1 MSEEE
6 KLRNG
11 LLGGNMMTSFK
22 RAGMVGAITDG
33 PSRDVDEIRPL
44 GVQYMV
50 TGMTAGHGDLSLQ
63 AINDTIDICGMRVG
77 PGDIIHMDENGAVKF
92 PREYL
97 DDVLEKATAM
107 QKIESKMQE
116 RLAKADSGKEV
127 DDILNG
133 LYK

>member
-1 MSEEE
+1 METCPCRRS
-6 KLRNG
+6 
-11 LLGGNMMTSFK
+11 M
-22 RAGMVGAITDG
+22 
-33 PSRDVDEIRPL
+33 
-44 GVQYMV
+44 
-50 TGMTAGHGDLSLQ
+50 
-63 AINDTIDICGMRVG
+63 IDICGMRVG

>member
-1 MSEEE
+1 MPEEE

-107 QKIESKMQE
+107 QKIESKM
-116 RLAKADSGKEV
+116 
-127 DDILNG
+127 
-133 LYK
+133 

>member
-1 MSEEE
+1 MPEEE

-63 AINDTIDICGMRVG
+63 AINDRYLRHASGSWRYYSHGREWCRKISERI
-77 PGDIIHMDENGAVKF
+77 PG
-92 PREYL
+92 
-97 DDVLEKATAM
+97 
-107 QKIESKMQE
+107 
-116 RLAKADSGKEV
+116 
-127 DDILNG
+127 
-133 LYK
+133 